1 MAFVVPGRG
10 GRVVTRAKKLMSAF
24 MRGQGSVPFRPIPR
38 RVFSR
43 VGIGVV
49 ATIRVRGFVGG
60 IFGWFGGVVR
70 GWLLF
75 LGWVVLGWEVGRFL
89 GCGKA

>member
-10 GRVVTRAKKLMSAF
+10 GRDVTRAKKLISAF
-24 MRGQGSVPFRPIPR
+24 MRGQGSVPFSPIPR

-60 IFGWFGGVVR
+60 IFGWLGGGGEGLVASFFSCKGGVD
-70 GWLLF
+70 
-75 LGWVVLGWEVGRFL
+75 WEVGLFR
-89 GCGKA
+89 